1 MFLLPVFDYQFE
13 VAAPLRAVSDFHH
26 DTRVL
31 KHLTPPPV
39 IIQMRRFDPMGAGSV
54 SEFTMWFGLLPVN
67 WIVVHSD
74 VNPLQ
79 GFTDTQ
85 QKGPLLAWQHTHS
98 FSAKDEFTT
107 HVHEHIEYQH
117 RSGRWGLFTRVVF
130 STPMLWMV
138 FVYRMWVT
146 RLSLR

>member
-1 MFLLPVFDYQFE
+1 MFLLPVFDYRFE

-39 IIQMRRFDPMGAGSV
+39 IIQMRRFDPLGAGSV

-74 VNPLQ
+74 VIHCKGLQ
-79 GFTDTQ
+79 ILNKRGRCWRGSIRIAFQRKMNLPRMFMSTLNISIDRVGGGSSQ
-85 QKGPLLAWQHTHS
+85 ELCSPHLC
-98 FSAKDEFTT
+98 
-107 HVHEHIEYQH
+107 
-117 RSGRWGLFTRVVF
+117 SGWCSYIACG
-130 STPMLWMV
+130 SHA
-138 FVYRMWVT
+138 
-146 RLSLR
+146 